1 MLPNACTIYYP
12 TLVASN
18 VLNYNI
24 IIIDISCKYFL
35 LRRGIKTACQSDMP
49 ELVSLKTGDEQSLKA
64 EYFSFGSH
72 EITIK
77 CRKSVQRTLNFKLT
91 VQVQKEDLY
100 ESLRGWGG
108 GYESDENESNEPQL
122 ASSSGDK
129 DLLGL
134 DVWPA
139 AITLCEYL
147 SKNESL
153 VCRKRVI
160 ELGAGVGLPCLI
172 AAKIGASEGFI
183 SDYDSRVVEHAHENA
198 IECGLGH
205 VCKGLVL
212 DWRHLENLSDDHKHS
227 YDVVLAADVMYIS
240 QIMPDFVKSMDY
252 VMKQDGLAILTHQ
265 CRQSLVLDNESGV
278 PIVIDID
285 VSFEKFK
292 DLISDYGFEMK
303 LLDQCD
309 SEGFPG
315 PMNCFALAR
324 HADVLE
330 PLKGLDGVR

>member
-1 MLPNACTIYYP
+1 MAG
-12 TLVASN
+12 VGRSVDDQA
-18 VLNYNI
+18 
-24 IIIDISCKYFL
+24 
-35 LRRGIKTACQSDMP
+35 
-49 ELVSLKTGDEQSLKA
+49 LKVER
-64 EYFSFGSH
+64 FSFGSH
-72 EITIK
+72 EINIK
-77 CRKSVQRTLNFKLT
+77 CRKSIQRTLNFKLT
-91 VQVQKEDLY
+91 VQVQKEDLF

-108 GYESDENESNEPQL
+108 GYESDEDDQTSSTL

-139 AITLCEYL
+139 AITLCDFL
-147 SKNESL
+147 SKNESI
-153 VCRKRVI
+153 VRGKKII

-172 AAKIGASEGFI
+172 AGKIGASEAFI
-183 SDYDSRVVEHAHENA
+183 SDYDSRVVDHAHQNA

-212 DWRHLENLSDDHKHS
+212 DWRHLENLSDEHKHS
-227 YDVVLAADVMYIS
+227 YDIVLAADVMYIS

-252 VMKQDGLAILTHQ
+252 VMAVDGLAILTHQ
-265 CRQSLVLDNESGV
+265 CRQSLVLDQDSGV
-278 PIVIDID
+278 PVVIDVD

-292 DLISDYGFEMK
+292 DVIGDYGFQMK
-303 LLDQCD
+303 LLSQWD

-324 HADVLE
+324 QPEILE
-330 PLKGLDGVR
+330 SLQGLDDVR